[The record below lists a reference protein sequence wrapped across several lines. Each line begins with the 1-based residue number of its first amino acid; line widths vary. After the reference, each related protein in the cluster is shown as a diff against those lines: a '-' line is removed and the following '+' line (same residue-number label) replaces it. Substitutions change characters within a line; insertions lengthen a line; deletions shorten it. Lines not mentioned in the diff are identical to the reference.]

1 MYIPGYVGGV
11 GAVTGTTNTNLAL
24 PQYLAFNSLQ
34 QQYSLLGSSSLAGA
48 NYTTSSYV
56 TTATPQQQQPQ
67 ATVNTTE
74 DTQKQTL
81 DTQTQQS
88 QNCKSNLTT
97 SISTSS
103 MIEEVSAQY
112 LKELQAEK
120 EELEKNYSENA
131 HAIKL
136 LQNEITRHD
145 TAGLESLE

>member
-1 MYIPGYVGGV
+1 MRVIKR
-11 GAVTGTTNTNLAL
+11 
-24 PQYLAFNSLQ
+24 FRK
-34 QQYSLLGSSSLAGA
+34 
-48 NYTTSSYV
+48 
-56 TTATPQQQQPQ
+56 
-67 ATVNTTE
+67 VNRSFAISE
-74 DTQKQTL
+74 DTEKQTL
-81 DTQTQQS
+81 DTAGTQQS

-120 EELEKNYSENA
+120 EELEKNYSDNA

-145 TAGLESLE
+145 TTGLESLEGEAGGLREQIKYFDIYRERPVRLTVRALVPTKEHPKVQTAIKSPVKKT